1 MDFVKL
7 SDEQRVLSSVFPIAQ
22 CRGSDYIWIKVIGDL

>member
-7 SDEQRVLSSVFPIAQ
+7 NDEQRVLSSVFPIAQ
-22 CRGSDYIWIKVIGDL
+22 CRGSDYIWIGIRGYC